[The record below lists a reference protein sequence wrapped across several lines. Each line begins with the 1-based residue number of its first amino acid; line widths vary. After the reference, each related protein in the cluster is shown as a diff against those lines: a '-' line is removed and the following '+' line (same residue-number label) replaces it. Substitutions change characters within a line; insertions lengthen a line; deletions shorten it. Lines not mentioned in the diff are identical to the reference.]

1 MTKAGVFAG
10 LCSVCIRFYFPRAAL
25 FSYDTITASMRRAM
39 DETARRRAKQIAYN
53 TEHGI
58 TPKTI
63 QKKVYD
69 TLVISRHEEEPPE
82 RLTEYQKRERIAILT
97 EQMQQAARELEFE
110 TAAKLRDAIL
120 ALKGEKPQT
129 RKSDLKPGQIG
140 AHKRAREK
148 THK

>member
-1 MTKAGVFAG
+1 M
-10 LCSVCIRFYFPRAAL
+10 
-25 FSYDTITASMRRAM
+25 
-39 DETARRRAKQIAYN
+39 
-53 TEHGI
+53 
-58 TPKTI
+58 PKTI

-69 TLVISRHEEEPPE
+69 TLLISRREEDAPE
-82 RLTEYQKRERIAILT
+82 SLTEWQKKERIAVLT

-120 ALKGEKPQT
+120 ALKGEKTQE
-129 RKSDLKPGQIG
+129 KSDLKPGQIG